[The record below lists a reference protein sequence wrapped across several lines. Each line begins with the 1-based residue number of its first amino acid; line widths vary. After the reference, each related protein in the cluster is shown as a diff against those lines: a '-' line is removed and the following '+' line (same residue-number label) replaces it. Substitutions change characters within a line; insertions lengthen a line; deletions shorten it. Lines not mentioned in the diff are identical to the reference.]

1 MSNSLGA
8 VSTCQEGEE
17 KYVYFNLMPRQRRK
31 SRYLQYEWR
40 DPADNELFSCVAPS
54 LERCRAKRDEWLNG
68 KNQRAHF

>member
-1 MSNSLGA
+1 MSKSLGA

-40 DPADNELFSCVAPS
+40 DPADGALFSCIGS
-54 LERCRAKRDEWLNG
+54 TLEVCREKRNVWLN
-68 KNQRAHF
+68 KRAHL